1 MKSWDLSTSTA
12 KLDRAVRMLRRARAD
27 ALEHWDD
34 QTHHKFQE
42 NHLDPVEPVVRTT
55 LDVVHRLEQVL
66 SKAQRECEGY

>member
-1 MKSWDLSTSTA
+1 MKVWDLGSDAA
-12 KLDRAVRMLRRARAD
+12 KLDRAVQMLRRARAD

-42 NHLDPVEPVVRTT
+42 NHLEPVEQIVRTT
-55 LDVVHRLEQVL
+55 LDVIHRLEQVL